1 MVGRCFSEKQDPKES
16 CKPQQEAWA
25 SLLCVSKG
33 MMNGLV

>member
-1 MVGRCFSEKQDPKES
+1 MVGSKSSEKQDPKES